1 MNKQNSYADLIAER
15 ENLENMLARQQH
27 LIRAD
32 IYRLKASVQPA
43 LTVLE
48 QVGNITKSAGQS
60 SLFRNG
66 IGLAAGLLLG
76 NKLLRKTNPVV
87 KFGLP
92 IAWQLI
98 KSTLFRS
105 KK

>member
-1 MNKQNSYADLIAER
+1 MNKQTSYADLVAER
-15 ENLENMLARQQH
+15 ENLETMLASQKH
-27 LIRAD
+27 LVRTD
-32 IYRLKASVQPA
+32 IYRLKASLQPA
-43 LTVLE
+43 VTVLE

-66 IGLAAGLLLG
+66 LGVAAGLLLG
-76 NKLLRKTNPVV
+76 NKILKKTNPVV

-98 KSTLFRS
+98 KSGLFRR